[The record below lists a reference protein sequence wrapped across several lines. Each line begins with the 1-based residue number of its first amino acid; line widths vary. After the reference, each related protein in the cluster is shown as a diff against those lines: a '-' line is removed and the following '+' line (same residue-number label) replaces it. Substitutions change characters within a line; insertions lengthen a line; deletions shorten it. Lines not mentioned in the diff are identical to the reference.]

1 MQPHDD
7 FDIRKWR
14 HDIDMYYKW
23 KALHDKHGHELAK
36 AFSLKQMERIKAYW
50 PNHSKAFE

>member
-1 MQPHDD
+1 MRPHDD